1 MRLKCG
7 FPTAPVVVSA
17 KNMRFSRSENG
28 KMRRGKYEAKAEEEE
43 EEQEEGRKGK
53 EAGYEE
59 GKERMGE
66 YKELYWMALKEVIR
80 KKTKDRIWL
89 AITLEWTSPHEC

>member
-1 MRLKCG
+1 
-7 FPTAPVVVSA
+7 
-17 KNMRFSRSENG
+17 
-28 KMRRGKYEAKAEEEE
+28 MRRGKYEAKAEEEE

-80 KKTKDRIWL
+80 KKTSYMVSDYIRMDKSARML
-89 AITLEWTSPHEC
+89 KRGGKTVLN